1 MTVDPKVGKKKN
13 GREDKD
19 NAVSWIREYGKGRVF
34 YCSLGH
40 NAAVFRNKAVLGH
53 WLAGIQYVLGDL
65 DADATSLPQP
75 KAQ

>member
-1 MTVDPKVGKKKN
+1 
-13 GREDKD
+13 
-19 NAVSWIREYGKGRVF
+19 
-34 YCSLGH
+34 
-40 NAAVFRNKAVLGH
+40 VFRNKAVLGH